1 MIIVGFPG
9 IGKSWLASMSMM
21 TIDLESSMMS
31 VDGKRPDEWVKI
43 YVNIAIDL
51 SKQGKNVFVS
61 SHKAVRDEL
70 EMRDEEALYIYP
82 SLSLKDEWI
91 AMLKRRYERT
101 KLEKDLKALNYM
113 GEHYEEAVKDMMDNA
128 KERFIELNET
138 PESYYDRCMWKEWK
152 EKLHL

>member
-31 VDGKRPDEWVKI
+31 VDGKRPDEWAKI

-51 SKQGKNVFVS
+51 SKQGKDVFVS

-70 EMRDEEALYIYP
+70 EIREEEALYIYP

-101 KLEKDLKALNYM
+101 KLEKDLRALNYM
-113 GEHYEEAVKDMMDNA
+113 GEHYEEAVIDMMDSA
-128 KERFIELNET
+128 KECFVELDET
-138 PESYYDRCMWKEWK
+138 PEPYYDRCMWEEWK
-152 EKLHL
+152 DKLKF